1 MGKLYDGNLASLNPE
16 LMFVTNVLNL
26 ESLHYGYWDGPQN
39 LDLENLK
46 KAQERYT
53 DTLTDHFPDNVKTI
67 LDVGCGIGDVALS
80 LVNKGYEVTAISPD
94 KNHAQYYDSIEKER
108 INFHN
113 VKFEDLNL
121 DEKFDL
127 IIMIESQNY
136 FDPVVGFAQCR
147 RFLNP
152 GGSVYISG
160 MFRKGDS
167 DIFQVCNI
175 EDEYIQK
182 ASNAGF
188 LLVNSLD
195 ITENILPTM
204 TMAFQAYQ
212 GFMELLKATI
222 DYHFDNSF
230 RRKIF
235 LLRMVFFKEFR
246 KLFRLQEYHQTRMDP
261 QVFQEHVKYMRL
273 LFTDS

>member
-1 MGKLYDGNLASLNPE
+1 MDKLNNGDLASLNPE
-16 LMFVTNVLNL
+16 LMFATNVLNL

-53 DTLTDHFPDNVKTI
+53 DTLTDLFPDNVKTI

-94 KNHAQYYDSIEKER
+94 RNHAQYYDSPEKER

-113 VKFEDLNL
+113 VKIENLDL

-136 FDPVVGFAQCR
+136 FDPVAGFYQCR

-152 GGSVYISG
+152 GGSVYVSG

-167 DIFQVCNI
+167 DIFKVCNI
-175 EDEYIQK
+175 ESDFIQI
-182 ASNAGF
+182 ASSFGF
-188 LLVNSLD
+188 MLTNSLD
-195 ITENILPTM
+195 ITENILPSM
-204 TMAFQAYQ
+204 TMAFEAYQ
-212 GFMELLKATI
+212 GFMELLKATT
-222 DYHFDNSF
+222 DNHFDNSTHI
-230 RRKIF
+230 KIF
-235 LLRMVFFKEFR
+235 LLRMIFFKEFR
-246 KLFRLQEYHQTRMDP
+246 KILKLRDYYQLRMDP
-261 QVFQEHVKYMRL
+261 QLFQQDVKYLRL
-273 LFTDS
+273 LFTES